1 MDRKSHLCELILV
14 GINTVVKCVQDYTLE
29 EDDEP
34 ISDEELD
41 GEMSMEIASKQYQ
54 MNAGGVL
61 YSEENY
67 NHEQRRDISQETSS
81 V

>member
-1 MDRKSHLCELILV
+1 M

-34 ISDEELD
+34 ITDEELD
-41 GEMSMEIASKQYQ
+41 GEMSMEIASNQFETK
-54 MNAGGVL
+54 AGGVL
-61 YSEENY
+61 YSEENH